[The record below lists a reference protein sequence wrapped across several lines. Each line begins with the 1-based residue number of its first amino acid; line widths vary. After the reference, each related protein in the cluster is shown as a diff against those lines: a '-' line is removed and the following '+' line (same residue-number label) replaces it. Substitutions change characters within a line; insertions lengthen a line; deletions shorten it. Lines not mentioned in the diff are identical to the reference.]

1 MYKALELIGQA
12 SKKKKK
18 YKRHC
23 MFHNRN
29 FDTLHVL
36 RLSIVK
42 FCACF
47 DMSGKHYYY
56 YYYYHELAAAA
67 AAFHHN
73 LQHICGS
80 IERYVIVFL
89 FFFQHRFPLRE
100 ILWGIVNEI
109 NLNFHIMFFNY
120 SFELYFAR
128 EYRYYRVEP
137 STESTALLEC

>member
-1 MYKALELIGQA
+1 
-12 SKKKKK
+12 
-18 YKRHC
+18 
-23 MFHNRN
+23 
-29 FDTLHVL
+29 
-36 RLSIVK
+36 
-42 FCACF
+42 
-47 DMSGKHYYY
+47 MSGKHYYY

-73 LQHICGS
+73 LQHICGA

-100 ILWGIVNEI
+100 ILWEIVNEI

-120 SFELYFAR
+120 SFEIYFAR